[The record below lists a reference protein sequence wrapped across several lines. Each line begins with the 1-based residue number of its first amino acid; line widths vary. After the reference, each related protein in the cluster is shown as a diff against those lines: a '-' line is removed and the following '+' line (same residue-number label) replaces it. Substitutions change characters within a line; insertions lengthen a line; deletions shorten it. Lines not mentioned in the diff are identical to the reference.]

1 MNTIPNIQNQFNSL
15 RAQQLQSLS
24 GANTFG
30 YSSPI
35 GAAFGNPNLNM
46 LGSLMQA
53 FQSVFNAFAAFAG
66 GGGFSP
72 NPAGAFGAQVGGPLG
87 VNGGAYG
94 GPQQGGGSANGGAYG
109 GPQQGGGSANG
120 GAYGGPQQGGG
131 SANGGAYGG
140 PQQGG
145 GTTTTRPQNLNELS
159 QADQTRTT
167 AHAAGLLNTNFDRI
181 DSNRDGVI
189 SANEINLFKENQ
201 ANAPLATQQALGN
214 LGGAVPELMFGT
226 IQSGDPAWFGL
237 SKADLAL
244 AQRQLEGGSSLEDIQ
259 RDTRSRVISERNI
272 PFNGRSESQA
282 DAFRTYVEQQRA
294 RVLR

>member
-87 VNGGAYG
+87 V
-94 GPQQGGGSANGGAYG
+94 
-109 GPQQGGGSANG
+109 NG